1 MKHVGLVSAI
11 GIMAIGLA
19 GPARAVPPGFT
30 LEFDG
35 NGEGKVTFSGD
46 AHSSRAKPHCAD
58 CHFELFDVSR
68 SSQITRPDHKRRESR
83 CRHQYRYRRHND
95 ARSRERNFKRACYL
109 VPIRSMTLPVRPGLM
124 EAATAADTCSSG

>member
-1 MKHVGLVSAI
+1 VKHVGLVSAI

-68 SSQITRPDHKRRESR
+68 SSQITRPDHKRRQFCFACHDGAQAFAAKQNCDR
-83 CRHQYRYRRHND
+83 CHV
-95 ARSRERNFKRACYL
+95 EPE
-109 VPIRSMTLPVRPGLM
+109 VPAGEPLPAPVPVPP
-124 EAATAADTCSSG
+124 AQ